1 MDFGTILLG
10 AISILSVLIG
20 VPAVVMFSIYK
31 IVKLVTEKGKLKD
44 QKELLALEIEK
55 QKAQIRLL
63 EEENKKYDRII
74 NNS

>member
-1 MDFGTILLG
+1 
-10 AISILSVLIG
+10 
-20 VPAVVMFSIYK
+20 MFSIYK